1 MTPRSLNALALS
13 FGLLASTLLAPISR
27 AQDANG
33 LDGIRAEYHDLLD
46 LFYRPLD
53 PRDLLK
59 GGWSALEGDAPRHG
73 ATPPPPLPDLPPD
86 ADAAFATF
94 ADAYIGYVATLPA
107 SFSATSAAADVQSG
121 MAESL
126 HEQHTNYLPPQVMR
140 QFLQLVGGGQ
150 QMTGLGIKIGSD
162 SGTGGAP
169 PRVFVREVA
178 PGGPAQTAGFQPG
191 DVIVGVDGK
200 DYSSA
205 DVSTLGA
212 ALAGAD
218 GSDVD
223 VTVDRSGSRQTLHV
237 TRGAYYF
244 PPLDSSLLPGGVGY
258 LHLSDF
264 VISGTTLPDN
274 TELLADL
281 DRRLDELDAQGAQSL
296 ILDLRNNGGG
306 SVQTADELLG
316 RFLPDSVRS
325 VRQSDD
331 RGHETFDIAG
341 GRIHARQLPMAVLI
355 NGGSASASEVTAAA
369 MRDAH
374 RAILVGEKTAGAVA
388 SSLLLPLTDGAGLQV
403 AVAEATTPE
412 THMPLDHVGVM
423 PDVTAAQTRSLDDYR
438 SGRDPQVD
446 AAVAALANAP
456 APPPTGAPQTPV
468 STAQL
473 DQLLAAALPES
484 TDMPTNDRL
493 TAANLWQ
500 RLDYTHPNEAIDQ
513 NGGSSD
519 PVALQQTFRAR
530 GYQGTVMAS
539 YGTQPGSLPT
549 VSVNVD
555 LYSSLD
561 GAHSALTTN
570 DLPQLQLPIAAPV
583 QLGDEAVAYRGA
595 WLATGSTLLLWRRGR
610 VVFTVTYSDTPGLDR
625 PDTLTAI
632 GQLVDARAQQL
643 SIP

>member
-1 MTPRSLNALALS
+1 MTLRSLYALGLS
-13 FGLLASTLLAPISR
+13 LALLASTLLAPVSR
-27 AQDANG
+27 AQDPNG
-33 LDGIRAEYHDLLD
+33 LDGIRAEYHYLLD
-46 LFYRPLD
+46 LFYRTLD

-59 GGWSALEGDAPRHG
+59 GGWSTLGSDAPRHG
-73 ATPPPPLPDLPPD
+73 ASPPPQLPDLPPD
-86 ADAAFATF
+86 ADEAFSAF
-94 ADAYIGYVATLPA
+94 ADAYSSYVATLPA
-107 SFSATSAAADVQSG
+107 SFTAASAAADVESG

-126 HEQHTNYLPPQVMR
+126 HEQHTNYLPRQVMR

-150 QMTGLGIKIGSD
+150 QMTGLGVKIGSE
-162 SGTGGAP
+162 SGTAGSP

-178 PGGPAQTAGFQPG
+178 PDGPAQRAGFQPG
-191 DVIVGVDGK
+191 DVIVGADGK

-205 DVSTLGA
+205 DASTLGA
-212 ALAGAD
+212 ALAGPE
-218 GSDVD
+218 GSEVD
-223 VTVDRSGSRQTLHV
+223 VIVDRSGDRQTLRV

-264 VISGTTLPDN
+264 VISGTTLPNN

-316 RFLPDSVRS
+316 RFLPDNVRS

-341 GRIHARQLPMAVLI
+341 GRIHAKQLPMALLI

-388 SSLLLPLTDGAGLQV
+388 SSLLLPLVDGAGLQV

-423 PDVTAAQTRSLDDYR
+423 PDVTASQTRTLDDYR
-438 SGRDPQVD
+438 SGHDPQVD

-456 APPPTGAPQTPV
+456 APPPIGAPTPPV
-468 STAQL
+468 APAEL
-473 DQLLAAALPES
+473 DQLLAQALPES
-484 TDMPTNDRL
+484 SDMPTNDRL
-493 TAANLWQ
+493 TVANRWQ

-513 NGGSSD
+513 NGGSPD
-519 PVALQQTFRAR
+519 PVALQQTFRTR
-530 GYQGTVMAS
+530 GYQGTVMAT
-539 YGTQPGSLPT
+539 YGAQPGSLPS

-555 LYSSLD
+555 LYDSPD
-561 GAHSALTTN
+561 GAHSAVTTN
-570 DLPQLQLPIAAPV
+570 DLPQLQLPVGAPV

-625 PDTLTAI
+625 PNTLTAI
-632 GQLVDARAQQL
+632 GQLVDTRAQAL